1 MTSRRRLKCALLATM
16 TVGALGWVTIPGVW
30 AVFSAE
36 TRNTQASAST
46 GTLTMD
52 MSVGASSCSSKA
64 GPASPGNVNA
74 SCTAYFTY
82 APATENYPGTPR
94 TVQVTIKN
102 TGSRDASDLSLY
114 ATTACTAATT
124 ADAPASVVGTGDPCS
139 VDQITVQETNASFAS
154 NVKCYWPTTG
164 TTCAAS
170 SLTLNNFVANFS
182 TTASSALDLGT
193 GPAAQQSR
201 YFLIGLSVPSAATNA
216 VQGREALFTLAWHLT
231 S

>member
-1 MTSRRRLKCALLATM
+1 MSSRRRLKAALLATM
-16 TVGALGWVTIPGVW
+16 AIGALGFLTIPGVW

-36 TRNTQASAST
+36 TRNTQANAST

-52 MSVGASSCSSKA
+52 MNGCSSKA
-64 GPASPGNVNA
+64 GPASPGNVNS
-74 SCTAYFTY
+74 SCTAFFTY

-94 TVQVTIKN
+94 TVQVTIKD

-114 ATTACTAATT
+114 ASAACTAATT
-124 ADAPASVVGTGDPCS
+124 ADAPAGVVGSGDPCA
-139 VDQITVQETNASFAS
+139 VDQITVQETDSTFSS

-170 SLTLNNFVANFS
+170 SLTLNNFIANFTS
-182 TTASSALDLGT
+182 TASSLDLGA

-201 YFLIGLSVPSAATNA
+201 YFLIGLSVPSTATNA
-216 VQGREALFTLAWHLT
+216 VQGREAVFSLAWHLT

>member
-1 MTSRRRLKCALLATM
+1 MTSRRRLKSALLATM
-16 TVGALGWVTIPGVW
+16 AIGALGWFAVPGVW

-36 TRNTQASAST
+36 TRNTQASTST

-82 APATENYPGTPR
+82 APATENYPGAPR

-102 TGSRDASDLSLY
+102 TGSRDASDLLLY
-114 ATTACTAATT
+114 APTLCSAATT
-124 ADAPASVVGTGDPCS
+124 ADAPAAVVGAGDPCT
-139 VDQITVQETNASFAS
+139 VDQITVQETNATFTS

-170 SLTLNNFVANFS
+170 ALTLNNFIANFS
-182 TTASSALDLGT
+182 TTAASGLDLGA
-193 GPAAQQSR
+193 GPAAQASR
-201 YFLIGLSVPSAATNA
+201 YFVIGLSVPATATNA
-216 VQGREALFTLAWHLT
+216 VQGREAVFSLAWHLT